1 MTTLEIIF
9 LAVAAVF
16 ILEGLGYAL
25 SPKFMRKAMMQLWNL
40 EDEKLRTMGFI
51 AVFMGLVVIWFIQR

>member
-9 LAVAAVF
+9 LAVALVF

-25 SPKFMRKAMMQLWNL
+25 APGLMRRAMMQLWDL
-40 EDEKLRTMGFI
+40 PDEKLRTLGFVAI
-51 AVFMGLVVIWFIQR
+51 FMGLVVIWFIQG